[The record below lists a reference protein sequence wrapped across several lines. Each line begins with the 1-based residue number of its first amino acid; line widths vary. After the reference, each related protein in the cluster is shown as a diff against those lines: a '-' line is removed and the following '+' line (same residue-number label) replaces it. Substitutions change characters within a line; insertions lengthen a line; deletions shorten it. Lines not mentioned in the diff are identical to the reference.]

1 MKRALGIISVVMAC
15 STMFAQAIIQSCQLQ
30 SAILGQSVNVCTTP
44 GSFTFFE
51 TITANVQGGGTATTA
66 GTGNDGVSLE
76 VIDVTWGSGAI
87 SVSSSPANTWTPG
100 TMQTHGAVKHQQFYC
115 ISPATDPAVAT
126 FSVTG
131 TGDTVFHVNM
141 FTSTGTPTFVGESG
155 GGASSSAT
163 FQPGTTSPATA
174 IQNGLFITGLGAVDS
189 LVGIDSGFSTPAD
202 ASLSGFSDSTSFKIS
217 GGAENP
223 TWTCSLPNAGSVTM
237 MLFSP
242 GCAPSGCTPSYANT
256 GGTGNR
262 TAIIMVIDGPTP
274 LLNPQSPNTDQSL
287 VDGDTT
293 SNGRNFFNGIPL
305 DGVNTYIV
313 FDFGAP
319 ALITESKYYQQL
331 TTSQG
336 TWKWQGSTDNS
347 TYTDIGSTFTL
358 GGVATQTIT
367 TMSANTTSYRY
378 YRLLGVSGSANGGPW
393 IYQFEFKICGL

>member
-163 FQPGTTSPATA
+163 FQPGNTSPATA

-242 GCAPSGCTPSYANT
+242 GCAPASGSPLVLTETLGSPRTDAQAGVGISFTAQSAVTIISLGRWVYSGNSGSHVVSLMDASGTVLTSATVSTSGATTGQFAYSSCTHFT
-256 GGTGNR
+256 LTIGTQYFIVSAENG
-262 TAIIMVIDGPTP
+262 
-274 LLNPQSPNTDQSL
+274 DQW
-287 VDGDTT
+287 GDTSGVTCDT
-293 SNGRNFFNGIPL
+293 SVTGSGGAAWSSAVVIG
-305 DGVNTYIV
+305 GVPFTAT
-313 FDFGAP
+313 F
-319 ALITESKYYQQL
+319 TESYVPVSAL
-331 TTSQG
+331 
-336 TWKWQGSTDNS
+336 
-347 TYTDIGSTFTL
+347 FT
-358 GGVATQTIT
+358 
-367 TMSANTTSYRY
+367 
-378 YRLLGVSGSANGGPW
+378 P
-393 IYQFEFKICGL
+393 